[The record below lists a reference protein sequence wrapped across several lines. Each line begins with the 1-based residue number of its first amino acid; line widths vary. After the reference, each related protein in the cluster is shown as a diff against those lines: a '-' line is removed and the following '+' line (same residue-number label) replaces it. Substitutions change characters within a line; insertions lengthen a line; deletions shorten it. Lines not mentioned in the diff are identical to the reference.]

1 MPLFFRICQTRH
13 AANALSGEGSRLF
26 GGRWNPPGLSAVYLA
41 ESRALAA
48 LEILVHSRMDVIR
61 LNWSLVEVE
70 VPESLIETPV
80 SADLPAAW
88 DIQPKSLA
96 ARSFGEE
103 WLRNRSNVGLRL
115 PSAVIP
121 EENVL
126 LLNPNSPCITEIR
139 VSPPRRFPFDA
150 RLCEIGTRG
159 RE

>member
-13 AANALSGEGSRLF
+13 AADALSGEGSRLF

-48 LEILVHSRMDVIR
+48 LEVLVHARTDVIR
-61 LNWSLVEVE
+61 LDWSLVEVE
-70 VPESLIETPV
+70 VPESLIETPAA
-80 SADLPAAW
+80 ADLPDGW

-103 WLRNRSNVGLRL
+103 WLRSRSNVGLRL

-121 EENVL
+121 EENAL
-126 LLNPNSPCITEIR
+126 LLNPNSPRIPEIR
-139 VSPPRRFPFDA
+139 VSPPRRFPFDV
-150 RLCEIGTRG
+150 RLCEMGTRG
-159 RE
+159 KE